1 MDIRTQSAL
10 LASLVGLALGL
21 SMLLRPGRPRV
32 VTLYSVFAFTVAGYY
47 LSLFLYGVFPASAYP
62 WVARGAVGTTILLS
76 SLVPGTAVAFFLEFL
91 GVSKGTHLLGRRLA
105 LLSAVF
111 GLAVAVTPLAERTWA
126 RVAIGAWVLGA
137 LLTSVSLLL
146 HRVRSL
152 ESRIERLR
160 LMYLAIGAGASIVLT
175 ALDLLGRRYDLPVPP
190 LGPIFSTLYLFF
202 LAQTLLRLRLMDLH
216 ELLGKI
222 ASQTVL
228 AAILAAV
235 FAVLTAWVG
244 QNTPLFVFNTV
255 VAAFVIIILMEPL
268 RVKVEERMV
277 AIFFRE
283 RFELL
288 RVLETLRSRMANV
301 IEISEVTRMVLDAIH
316 ETGRATHTS
325 VYLLAEDRPGYRLLD
340 SRGPPPEALL
350 DTAAARGLLLAAASG
365 QKAVLLESVEQR
377 LRALKVQAAEGRRQR
392 DEMKRLQDTRS
403 ALLQMKSG
411 ISVPLVGNDRVLGFL
426 NLWDERVPE
435 AYASDEIALL
445 LTVAERLATV
455 LENSKLYEKIRERDR
470 LAALGEMAAGLA
482 HEIRNPLGAIKGAA
496 QCLDPRRLPGEEG
509 EFLEVIVEE
518 VNRLN
523 GVVTAFLDYAR
534 PLKQSFGPTDL
545 NEVVTRTMRL
555 IQNDVPARIELGV
568 QLGQALPRVDGDAE
582 QLKQVLI
589 NLVQNAV
596 QALGTAGGK
605 ITVSTVKPD
614 RFGDFRGNVSE
625 FVEVHVSDS
634 GPGIPTDQ
642 QQHIFV
648 PFFTTKQ
655 KGTGLGLA
663 ICQRIVKNHGG
674 SISVQ
679 SRPGEGCTF
688 VTRLPALASEP
699 PAVEVPPTE
708 GTPFPSTRQ
717 ALPVPMEESREN
729 PAPKTPDS
737 RSKRDRKRKAG

>member
-10 LASLVGLALGL
+10 LASLIGLALGL

-32 VTLYSVFAFTVAGYY
+32 VTLYSVFALTVAGYY
-47 LSLFLYGVFPASAYP
+47 LSLFFAGIFPEP
-62 WVARGAVGTTILLS
+62 GWVSRIAVGGTLLLAS
-76 SLVPGTAVAFFLEFL
+76 VVPGTAVAFFLEFL
-91 GVSKGTHLLGRRLA
+91 GVSKGTHMLGRRLA
-105 LLSAVF
+105 LLSSVF
-111 GLAVAVTPLAERTWA
+111 GLAVAVTPLAQTSWA
-126 RVAIGAWVLGA
+126 RIAMGVWVLGT

-146 HRVRSL
+146 NRVRTQ

-160 LMYLAIGAGASIVLT
+160 LMYLAIGAGAAILST
-175 ALDLLGRRYDLPVPP
+175 ALDLLGRRYDIPLPP
-190 LGPIFSTLYLFF
+190 LGPVFSTLYLFF

-228 AAILAAV
+228 ALILSAV
-235 FAVLTAWVG
+235 FMVLTVWVKEKTG
-244 QNTPLFVFNTV
+244 LFVFNTV
-255 VAAFVIIILMEPL
+255 VAAFAIIILMEPL
-268 RVKVEERMV
+268 RVKVEEQVV

-288 RVLETLRSRMANV
+288 RALGALRGRMATV
-301 IEISEVTRMVLDAIH
+301 IDISEVTRMLLDALH
-316 ETGRATHTS
+316 ETGRVTHAS
-325 VYLLAEDRPGYRLLD
+325 VYMLAEDRPGYRLLD
-340 SRGPPPEALL
+340 SRGPPPEGLL

-365 QKAVLLESVEQR
+365 QKAVLLENVEHR
-377 LRALKVQAAEGRRQR
+377 LAALRVQASEGKRFR
-392 DEMKRLQDTRS
+392 DEIKRLQDTRT

-411 ISVPLVGNDRVLGFL
+411 ISVPLVGNDRVIGFL

-435 AYASDEIALL
+435 AYASDEIALIL
-445 LTVAERLATV
+445 SVAERVGTV

-496 QCLDPRRLPGEEG
+496 QCLDPKRLPGEDG
-509 EFLEVIVEE
+509 EFLGVIVEE

-555 IQNDVPARIELGV
+555 IQNDVPKQIELAV
-568 QLGQALPRVDGDAE
+568 QLDLTVPRVDADAE

-589 NLVQNAV
+589 NLVQNGV
-596 QALGTAGGK
+596 QAIGDAAGR
-605 ITVSTVKPD
+605 ITVGTVKQD
-614 RFGDFRGNVSE
+614 RFGEFRGTSNE
-625 FVEVHVSDS
+625 FVEVHVSDT
-634 GPGIPTDQ
+634 GPGIPLEQ

-674 SISVQ
+674 SISVH
-679 SRPGEGCTF
+679 SKPGEGCSF
-688 VTRLPALASEP
+688 VIRLTALPGEPQAVEAPTTDGTSLPAPRAVLPS
-699 PAVEVPPTE
+699 AVEEP
-708 GTPFPSTRQ
+708 
-717 ALPVPMEESREN
+717 REA
-729 PAPKTPDS
+729 PAPKPPE
-737 RSKRDRKRKAG
+737 SKPKREKKRKAS